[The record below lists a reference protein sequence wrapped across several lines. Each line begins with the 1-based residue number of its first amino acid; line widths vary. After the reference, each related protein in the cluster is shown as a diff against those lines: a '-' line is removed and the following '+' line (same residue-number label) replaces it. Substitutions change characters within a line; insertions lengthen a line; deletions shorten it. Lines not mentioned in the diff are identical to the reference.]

1 MLRKARIAVFV
12 SGSGTNLQ
20 ALIDSDEIKSG
31 ELCLVVSNKA
41 DAYALK
47 RAEAAGIRGE
57 VLPSKGTEFDR
68 RALELLESNNIDIVV
83 LAGFLRV
90 LGKEFVDRYENRV
103 INIHPALIPSFCGK
117 GYYGLHVHEEA
128 LKKGV
133 KVTGATVH
141 FVTAEC
147 DAGPIILQK
156 AVEVKNGDTPEI
168 LQKRVMEQAEWKIL
182 PRAARLFCEG
192 KITVKD
198 GITIIEE

>member
-1 MLRKARIAVFV
+1 M
-12 SGSGTNLQ
+12 
-20 ALIDSDEIKSG
+20 
-31 ELCLVVSNKA
+31 SNKA

-117 GYYGLHVHEEA
+117 GMYGLKVHEAVLER
-128 LKKGV
+128 GV
-133 KVTGATVH
+133 RITGATVH
-141 FVTAEC
+141 YVNEAADGGE
-147 DAGPIILQK
+147 IILQR
-156 AVEVKNGDTPEI
+156 AVEVLPDDTPLT
-168 LQKRVMEQAEWKIL
+168 LQRRVMEEAEWKLL
-182 PRAARLFCEG
+182 PLATELVCKMYLED
-192 KITVKD
+192 K
-198 GITIIEE
+198 

>member
-90 LGKEFVDRYENRV
+90 LGKEFVESYENSV

-117 GYYGLHVHEEA
+117 GMYGLKVHEAVLER
-128 LKKGV
+128 GV
-133 KVTGATVH
+133 RITGATVH
-141 FVTAEC
+141 YVNEAADGGE
-147 DAGPIILQK
+147 IILQR
-156 AVEVKNGDTPEI
+156 AVEVLPDDTPLT
-168 LQKRVMEQAEWKIL
+168 LQRRVMEEAEWKLL
-182 PRAARLFCEG
+182 PLATELVCKMYLED
-192 KITVKD
+192 K
-198 GITIIEE
+198 

>member
-103 INIHPALIPSFCGK
+103 INIHPALIPAFCGK
-117 GYYGLHVHEEA
+117 GMYGLKVHEAVLER
-128 LKKGV
+128 GV
-133 KVTGATVH
+133 RITGATVH
-141 FVTAEC
+141 YVNEAADGGE
-147 DAGPIILQK
+147 IILQR
-156 AVEVKNGDTPEI
+156 AVEVLPDDTPLT
-168 LQKRVMEQAEWKIL
+168 LQRRVMEEAEWKLL
-182 PRAARLFCEG
+182 PLATELVCKMYLED
-192 KITVKD
+192 K
-198 GITIIEE
+198 

>member
-68 RALELLESNNIDIVV
+68 RALELLESNDIDIVV

-117 GYYGLHVHEEA
+117 GMYGLKVHEAVLER
-128 LKKGV
+128 GV
-133 KVTGATVH
+133 RITGATVH
-141 FVTAEC
+141 YVNEAADGGE
-147 DAGPIILQK
+147 IILQR
-156 AVEVKNGDTPEI
+156 AVEVLPDDTPLT
-168 LQKRVMEQAEWKIL
+168 LQRRVMEEAEWKLL
-182 PRAARLFCEG
+182 PLATELVCKMYLED
-192 KITVKD
+192 K
-198 GITIIEE
+198 

>member
-83 LAGFLRV
+83 LAGFLRL

-117 GYYGLHVHEEA
+117 GMYGLKVHEAVLER
-128 LKKGV
+128 GV
-133 KVTGATVH
+133 RITGATVH
-141 FVTAEC
+141 YVNEAADGGE
-147 DAGPIILQK
+147 IILQR
-156 AVEVKNGDTPEI
+156 AVEVLPDDTPLT
-168 LQKRVMEQAEWKIL
+168 LQRRVMEEAEWKLL
-182 PRAARLFCEG
+182 PLATELVCKMYLED
-192 KITVKD
+192 K
-198 GITIIEE
+198 

>member
-117 GYYGLHVHEEA
+117 GMYGLKVHEAVLER
-128 LKKGV
+128 GV
-133 KVTGATVH
+133 RITGATVH
-141 FVTAEC
+141 YVNEAADGGE
-147 DAGPIILQK
+147 IILQR
-156 AVEVKNGDTPEI
+156 AVEVLPDDTPLT
-168 LQKRVMEQAEWKIL
+168 LQRRVMEEAEWKLL
-182 PRAARLFCEG
+182 PLATELVCKMHLED
-192 KITVKD
+192 K
-198 GITIIEE
+198 

>member
-117 GYYGLHVHEEA
+117 GMYGLKVHEAVLER
-128 LKKGV
+128 GV
-133 KVTGATVH
+133 RITGATVH
-141 FVTAEC
+141 YVNEAADGGE
-147 DAGPIILQK
+147 IILQR
-156 AVEVKNGDTPEI
+156 AVEVLPDDTPLT
-168 LQKRVMEQAEWKIL
+168 LQRRVMEEAEWKLL
-182 PRAARLFCEG
+182 PLATELVCKMYLE
-192 KITVKD
+192 D
-198 GITIIEE
+198 Q

>member
-31 ELCLVVSNKA
+31 ELCLVVSNTA

-117 GYYGLHVHEEA
+117 GMYGLKVHEAVLER
-128 LKKGV
+128 GV
-133 KVTGATVH
+133 RITGATVH
-141 FVTAEC
+141 YVNEAADGGE
-147 DAGPIILQK
+147 IILQR
-156 AVEVKNGDTPEI
+156 AVEVLPDDTPLT
-168 LQKRVMEQAEWKIL
+168 LQRRVMEEAEWKLL
-182 PRAARLFCEG
+182 PLATELVCKMYLED
-192 KITVKD
+192 K
-198 GITIIEE
+198 

>member
-68 RALELLESNNIDIVV
+68 RALELLESNNIDVVV

-117 GYYGLHVHEEA
+117 GMYGLKVHEAVLER
-128 LKKGV
+128 GV
-133 KVTGATVH
+133 RITGATVH
-141 FVTAEC
+141 YVNEAADGGE
-147 DAGPIILQK
+147 IILQR
-156 AVEVKNGDTPEI
+156 AVEVLPDDTPLT
-168 LQKRVMEQAEWKIL
+168 LQRRVMEEAEWKLL
-182 PRAARLFCEG
+182 PLATELVCKMYLED
-192 KITVKD
+192 K
-198 GITIIEE
+198 

>member
-57 VLPSKGTEFDR
+57 VIPSKGTEFDR

-117 GYYGLHVHEEA
+117 GMYGLKVHEAVLER
-128 LKKGV
+128 GV
-133 KVTGATVH
+133 RITGATVH
-141 FVTAEC
+141 YVNEAADGGE
-147 DAGPIILQK
+147 IILQR
-156 AVEVKNGDTPEI
+156 AVEVLPDDTPLT
-168 LQKRVMEQAEWKIL
+168 LQRRVMEEAEWKLL
-182 PRAARLFCEG
+182 PLATELVCKMYLED
-192 KITVKD
+192 K
-198 GITIIEE
+198 

>member
-117 GYYGLHVHEEA
+117 GMYGLKVHEAVLER
-128 LKKGV
+128 GV
-133 KVTGATVH
+133 RITGATVH
-141 FVTAEC
+141 YVNEAADGGE
-147 DAGPIILQK
+147 IILQR
-156 AVEVKNGDTPEI
+156 AVEVLPDDTPLT
-168 LQKRVMEQAEWKIL
+168 LQRRVMEEAEWKLL
-182 PRAARLFCEG
+182 PLATELVCKMYLED
-192 KITVKD
+192 K
-198 GITIIEE
+198 

>member
-57 VLPSKGTEFDR
+57 VLPYKGTEFDR
-68 RALELLESNNIDIVV
+68 RALELLESNDIDIVV

-117 GYYGLHVHEEA
+117 GMYGLKVHEAVLER
-128 LKKGV
+128 GV
-133 KVTGATVH
+133 RITGATVH
-141 FVTAEC
+141 YVNEAADGGE
-147 DAGPIILQK
+147 IILQR
-156 AVEVKNGDTPEI
+156 AVEVLPDDTPLT
-168 LQKRVMEQAEWKIL
+168 LQRRVMEEAEWKLL
-182 PRAARLFCEG
+182 PLATELVCKMYLED
-192 KITVKD
+192 K
-198 GITIIEE
+198 

>member
-117 GYYGLHVHEEA
+117 GMYGLKVHEAVLER
-128 LKKGV
+128 GV
-133 KVTGATVH
+133 RITGATVH
-141 FVTAEC
+141 YVNEAADGGE
-147 DAGPIILQK
+147 IILQR
-156 AVEVKNGDTPEI
+156 AVDVLPDDTPLT
-168 LQKRVMEQAEWKIL
+168 LQRRVMEEAEWKLL
-182 PRAARLFCEG
+182 PLATELVCKMYLED
-192 KITVKD
+192 K
-198 GITIIEE
+198 

>member
-20 ALIDSDEIKSG
+20 ALINSDEIKSG

-117 GYYGLHVHEEA
+117 GMYGLKVHEAVLER
-128 LKKGV
+128 GV
-133 KVTGATVH
+133 RITGATVH
-141 FVTAEC
+141 YVNEAADGGE
-147 DAGPIILQK
+147 IILQR
-156 AVEVKNGDTPEI
+156 AVEVLPDDTPLT
-168 LQKRVMEQAEWKIL
+168 LQRRVMEEAEWKLL
-182 PRAARLFCEG
+182 PLATELVCKMYLED
-192 KITVKD
+192 K
-198 GITIIEE
+198 

>member
-68 RALELLESNNIDIVV
+68 RTLELLESNNIDIVV

-117 GYYGLHVHEEA
+117 GMYGLKVHEAVLER
-128 LKKGV
+128 GV
-133 KVTGATVH
+133 RITGATVH
-141 FVTAEC
+141 YVNEAADGGE
-147 DAGPIILQK
+147 IILQR
-156 AVEVKNGDTPEI
+156 AVEVLPDDTPLT
-168 LQKRVMEQAEWKIL
+168 LQRRVMEEAEWKLL
-182 PRAARLFCEG
+182 PLATELVCKMYLED
-192 KITVKD
+192 K
-198 GITIIEE
+198 

>member
-57 VLPSKGTEFDR
+57 ALPSKGTEFDR

-117 GYYGLHVHEEA
+117 GMYGLKVHEAVLER
-128 LKKGV
+128 GV
-133 KVTGATVH
+133 RITGATVH
-141 FVTAEC
+141 YVNEAADGGE
-147 DAGPIILQK
+147 IILQR
-156 AVEVKNGDTPEI
+156 AVEVLPDDTPLT
-168 LQKRVMEQAEWKIL
+168 LQRRVMEEAEWKLL
-182 PRAARLFCEG
+182 PLATELVCKMYLED
-192 KITVKD
+192 K
-198 GITIIEE
+198 

>member
-90 LGKEFVDRYENRV
+90 LGKEFVDRYSPKEFLAANRLV
-103 INIHPALIPSFCGK
+103 DTMIVEDIGK
-117 GYYGLHVHEEA
+117 LLG
-128 LKKGV
+128 
-133 KVTGATVH
+133 
-141 FVTAEC
+141 
-147 DAGPIILQK
+147 
-156 AVEVKNGDTPEI
+156 
-168 LQKRVMEQAEWKIL
+168 
-182 PRAARLFCEG
+182 
-192 KITVKD
+192 
-198 GITIIEE
+198 